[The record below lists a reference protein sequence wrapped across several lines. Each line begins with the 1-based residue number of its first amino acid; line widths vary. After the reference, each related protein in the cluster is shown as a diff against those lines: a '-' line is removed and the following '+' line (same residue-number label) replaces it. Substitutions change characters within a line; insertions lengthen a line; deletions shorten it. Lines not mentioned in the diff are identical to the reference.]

1 MRALAVLALLGAA
14 LGLALALAPERAP
27 APRPELVR
35 VVDHLRTRD
44 EPVAGL
50 SVAFGADAPPLLF
63 ARSRGSW
70 RCLSVWNAPAD
81 GERIEAL
88 LGALVDAHG
97 VVRATADDGTWG
109 LDDEGA
115 LEVRLHGRKL
125 LEAEDGDVLLAARFG
140 LPSRLEGVS
149 RAVGVGTFARL
160 GDDPRVLELSLDPAA
175 RIGTATLEGLPP
187 LLAMRVAPPAFP
199 GAGGPVE
206 RVFVERAEGGAFEL
220 ARQSRE
226 PQPIE
231 PGMDPNLALEF
242 AWDLITSE
250 GPRAIPPLRGE
261 AFATWTPRAPYDL
274 LADPRQFAE
283 FGLERPD
290 VRLTLVPTQGDPLVL
305 ELSAPDPL
313 GRRWVLCRGTPQLA
327 RVPAEVAH
335 MLTPDAT
342 ELSDSSRPN
351 AWDAWLRA
359 ELAAR

>member
-1 MRALAVLALLGAA
+1 MRALAVLAGVCAA
-14 LGLALALAPERAP
+14 LAAAVGLAPERA
-27 APRPELVR
+27 APPSPEVVH

-50 SVAFGADAPPLLF
+50 SLAFGSGSPPLVF
-63 ARSRGSW
+63 VRSRGLW

-81 GERIEAL
+81 GARIEAL
-88 LGALVDAHG
+88 LGALVDADG
-97 VVRATADDGTWG
+97 VVRADAADAAWG
-109 LDDEGA
+109 FEGEDA
-115 LEVRLHGRKL
+115 LELKLHGRKL
-125 LEAEDGDVLLAARFG
+125 LDDPEGDVLLDARFG
-140 LPSRLEGVS
+140 KASLLAGVTYARS
-149 RAVGVGTFARL
+149 VGSFARL
-160 GDDPRVLELSLDPAA
+160 GDDARVLELSFEPGPF
-175 RIGTATLEGLPP
+175 IGSSTLEGLPP
-187 LLAMRVAPPAFP
+187 LLAMRVAPPSFP

-206 RVFVERAEGGAFEL
+206 RVFVERADGSALEL
-220 ARQSRE
+220 ARTARE
-226 PQPIE
+226 PQAVE

-242 AWDLITSE
+242 AWDLIDDQ
-250 GPRAIPPLRGE
+250 GARAIPPLRGE

-274 LADPRQFAE
+274 LADPREFAQ

-290 VRLTLVPTQGDPLVL
+290 VRLTLVPTQGEPLVL

-327 RVPAEVAH
+327 RVTADVAA
-335 MLTPDAT
+335 MLTPDAP

>member
-1 MRALAVLALLGAA
+1 MRGLVVLALVCA
-14 LGLALALAPERAP
+14 ALALGVALTPGRASAPE
-27 APRPELVR
+27 PEVVR

-50 SVAFGADAPPLLF
+50 SLAFGVDTPPF
-63 ARSRGSW
+63 VFVRSRGQW

-81 GERIEAL
+81 GARIEAL
-88 LGALVDAHG
+88 LGALVDAGG
-97 VVRATADDGTWG
+97 VVRAGASDGGWG
-109 LDDEGA
+109 LDGEDTLV
-115 LEVRLHGRKL
+115 LELHGRKL
-125 LEAEDGDVLLAARFG
+125 LDDPDGDVLLSARFG
-140 LPSRLEGVS
+140 KPSLLAGVS
-149 RAVGVGTFARL
+149 RARSVGSFARL
-160 GDDPRVLELSLDPAA
+160 GDDSRVLELALEPTALV
-175 RIGTATLEGLPP
+175 GTSTLEGLPP

-206 RVFVERAEGGAFEL
+206 RVFVERADGSALEL
-220 ARQSRE
+220 VRSARE
-226 PQPIE
+226 PQLVE

-242 AWDLITSE
+242 AWDLVDAE
-250 GPRAIPPLRGE
+250 GTRAIPPLRGE

-274 LADPRQFAE
+274 LADPREFAA

-290 VRLTLVPTQGDPLVL
+290 VRLTLVPTQGEALVL
-305 ELSAPDPL
+305 ELSAADAL

-327 RVPAEVAH
+327 RVGPDVAR

-359 ELAAR
+359 ELSRR